1 MPESASQLAANAA
14 RSPSSTIKVLL
25 TPLSKEERKNK
36 ASITR
41 LARSEQIPARCVKA
55 LPENKERSLLQHP
68 FFYVCS
74 LKQLSFIFL
83 EKQQVMTWRTKT
95 DLVVYGPR
103 RRWPTGTGGGR
114 VPEMSFLPQ
123 NIPVM
128 GTSRERS
135 CQASAEVLF
144 SHYLVKSKSFPRAE
158 NPIWFLTSQARG
170 LTRALIGTGD
180 GPRQQKKAR
189 LKSGQKK

>member
-1 MPESASQLAANAA
+1 MPESTSKLAANAA

-25 TPLSKEERKNK
+25 TPFSEEERKNK

-74 LKQLSFIFL
+74 LKQLSFIFF
-83 EKQQVMTWRTKT
+83 EKQQVMTWRTKI

-103 RRWPTGTGGGR
+103 RWWPTGTGGGR

-144 SHYLVKSKSFPRAE
+144 SHYLVKAKSFPRAE